1 MQLPSGYRL
10 RAPVIEDGPAIADM
24 LNTETVALT
33 GVPLASL
40 EWVTT
45 AWTAPGARLDRDFG
59 VITDSGGAIAG
70 YFLIEFEPPFSTVF
84 VIGAVALS
92 HHDRGI
98 GSAIVEEVERRGRE
112 LAAGREDVTLRMGVL
127 AGEPRVAALLTA
139 HGFHEVR
146 VFWSMTLRFDGPPPP
161 PADLAGIDVRTLVA
175 GQEREVY
182 ACAAEAFE
190 DHWGDGFSSE
200 ESFLHR
206 HVDASDTFD
215 PELWFLAWKGE
226 RLVGLLLANA
236 DAEEDPE
243 LGYVGLLGV
252 RREARGNGIG
262 EALLRRSFVRFYE
275 LGKRG
280 AQLVVDSE
288 SSTGANR
295 LYERVGMTAQPRFA
309 NWDRP
314 LFAVTGR

>member
-1 MQLPSGYRL
+1 M
-10 RAPVIEDGPAIADM
+10 IEDGPAIADM
-24 LNTETVALT
+24 VNEETVALT
-33 GVPLASL
+33 GVRLASV

-59 VITDSGGAIAG
+59 VITDGEGAIAG
-70 YFLIEFEPPFSTVF
+70 YFMIEFEPPFTTVS

-92 HHDRGI
+92 HHNRGI
-98 GSAIVEEVERRGRE
+98 GSAIIAEVERRGRE
-112 LAAGREDVTLRMGVL
+112 LAAGHENVTLRMGAL

-139 HGFHEVR
+139 HGFREVR

-161 PADLAGIDVRTLVA
+161 PAGVVGIDIRTLVP

-182 ACAAEAFE
+182 QCAAEAFE

-200 ESFLHR
+200 ESWLHR
-206 HVDASDTFD
+206 HVDASDSFD

-226 RLVGLLLANA
+226 RLIGLLLANA
-236 DAEEDPE
+236 EAEEDPA

-252 RREARGNGIG
+252 RREARGRGIG
-262 EALLRRSFVRFYE
+262 EALLRRSFVTFHR

-309 NWDRP
+309 FWDRALLP
-314 LFAVTGR
+314 AD

>member
-1 MQLPSGYRL
+1 
-10 RAPVIEDGPAIADM
+10 
-24 LNTETVALT
+24 
-33 GVPLASL
+33 
-40 EWVTT
+40 
-45 AWTAPGARLDRDFG
+45 
-59 VITDSGGAIAG
+59 
-70 YFLIEFEPPFSTVF
+70 

-92 HHDRGI
+92 HHNRGI
-98 GSAIVEEVERRGRE
+98 GSAIIAEVERRGRE
-112 LAAGREDVTLRMGVL
+112 LAAGHENVTLRMGAL

-139 HGFHEVR
+139 HGFREVR

-161 PADLAGIDVRTLVA
+161 PADVAGIDMRRLVP

-182 ACAAEAFE
+182 QCAAEAFE

-200 ESFLHR
+200 ESWLHR
-206 HVDASDTFD
+206 HVDASDSFD

-226 RLVGLLLANA
+226 RLIGLLLAIA
-236 DAEEDPE
+236 EAEEDPA

-252 RREARGNGIG
+252 RREARGRGIG
-262 EALLRRSFVRFYE
+262 EALLRRSFVTFHR

-309 NWDRP
+309 FWDRALLP
-314 LFAVTGR
+314 AD

>member
-1 MQLPSGYRL
+1 MDLPAGYRL

-24 LNTETVALT
+24 LNEEAVALT

-70 YFLIEFEPPFSTVF
+70 YFLIGFEPPFTSVF
-84 VIGAVALS
+84 GIGAVALS
-92 HHDRGI
+92 HHGRGI
-98 GSAIVEEVERRGRE
+98 GSAIIEEIGRRGRE

-139 HGFHEVR
+139 HGFREAR

-161 PADLAGIDVRTLVA
+161 PADIAGIDVRTLIP

-182 ACAAEAFE
+182 ECAAEAFE

-200 ESFLHR
+200 ESWLHR
-206 HVDASDTFD
+206 HVHASDSFD
-215 PELWFLAWKGE
+215 PDLWYLAWEGE
-226 RLVGLLLANA
+226 RLVGMLLSAA

-252 RREARGNGIG
+252 RREARSRGIG
-262 EALLRRSFVRFYE
+262 EALLRRSFVTFYE
-275 LGKRG
+275 RGKQG

-288 SSTGANR
+288 SSTGAAR

-309 NWDRP
+309 NWDRALLP
-314 LFAVTGR
+314 AD

>member
-1 MQLPSGYRL
+1 M
-10 RAPVIEDGPAIADM
+10 IEDGPAIADM
-24 LNTETVALT
+24 VNEETVALT
-33 GVPLASL
+33 GVRLASV

-59 VITDSGGAIAG
+59 VITDGEGAIAG
-70 YFLIEFEPPFSTVF
+70 YFMIEFETPFTTVS

-92 HHDRGI
+92 HHNRGI
-98 GSAIVEEVERRGRE
+98 GSAIIAEVERRGRE
-112 LAAGREDVTLRMGVL
+112 LAGGHENVALRMGAL

-139 HGFHEVR
+139 HGFREVR
-146 VFWSMTLRFDGPPPP
+146 VFWSMTLRFDDPPPP
-161 PADLAGIDVRTLVA
+161 PADVAGIDIRTLVP

-182 ACAAEAFE
+182 RCAAEAFE

-200 ESFLHR
+200 ESWLHR
-206 HVDASDTFD
+206 HVDASDSFD
-215 PELWFLAWKGE
+215 PELWFLARKGE
-226 RLVGLLLANA
+226 RLIGLLLAIA
-236 DAEEDPE
+236 EAEEDPA

-252 RREARGNGIG
+252 RREARGRGIG
-262 EALLRRSFVRFYE
+262 EALLRRSFVTFHR

-309 NWDRP
+309 NWDRALLP
-314 LFAVTGR
+314 AD

>member
-1 MQLPSGYRL
+1 MQLPPGYRL
-10 RAPVIEDGPAIADM
+10 RPPVIEDGPAIADM
-24 LNTETVALT
+24 LNEETVALT
-33 GVPLASL
+33 GVPLASV

-70 YFLIEFEPPFSTVF
+70 YFLVQFEPPFTSVF
-84 VIGAVALS
+84 GIGAVALS
-92 HHDRGI
+92 DHGRGI
-98 GSAIVEEVERRGRE
+98 GSAIIEEIGRRGRE
-112 LAAGREDVTLRMGVL
+112 LAAGHEDVTLRMGVL

-139 HGFHEVR
+139 HGFREVR

-161 PADLAGIDVRTLVA
+161 PADIAGIDVRTLIP

-182 ACAAEAFE
+182 ECAAEAFE

-200 ESFLHR
+200 QSWLHR
-206 HVDASDTFD
+206 HVYASDSFD
-215 PELWFLAWKGE
+215 PELWYLAWEGE
-226 RLVGLLLANA
+226 RLVGLLLAAA

-243 LGYVGLLGV
+243 LGYVALLGV
-252 RREARGNGIG
+252 RREARGRGIG
-262 EALLRRSFVRFYE
+262 EALLRHSFGKFYE
-275 LGKRG
+275 LSKRG

-314 LFAVTGR
+314 LVIPG

>member
-1 MQLPSGYRL
+1 M
-10 RAPVIEDGPAIADM
+10 IEDGPAIADM
-24 LNTETVALT
+24 VNEETVALT
-33 GVPLASL
+33 GVRLASV

-59 VITDSGGAIAG
+59 VITDGEGAIAG
-70 YFLIEFEPPFSTVF
+70 YFMIEFEPPFTTVS

-92 HHDRGI
+92 HHNRGI
-98 GSAIVEEVERRGRE
+98 GSAIIAEVERRGRE
-112 LAAGREDVTLRMGVL
+112 LAAGRENVTLRMGAL

-139 HGFHEVR
+139 HGFREVR
-146 VFWSMTLRFDGPPPP
+146 VFWSMTLRFDGPPPA
-161 PADLAGIDVRTLVA
+161 PADVAGIDISTLVP

-182 ACAAEAFE
+182 QCAAEAFE

-200 ESFLHR
+200 ESWLHR
-206 HVDASDTFD
+206 HVDASDSFD

-226 RLVGLLLANA
+226 RLIGLLLAIA
-236 DAEEDPE
+236 EAEEDPA

-252 RREARGNGIG
+252 RREARGRGIG
-262 EALLRRSFVRFYE
+262 EALLRRSFVTFHR

-309 NWDRP
+309 FWDRALP
-314 LFAVTGR
+314 PAD

>member
-1 MQLPSGYRL
+1 MDLPPGFRL

-24 LNTETVALT
+24 LNEEAVALT
-33 GVPLASL
+33 GVPLASV

-70 YFLIEFEPPFSTVF
+70 YFLVQFEPPFTSVF
-84 VIGAVALS
+84 GIGAVALS
-92 HHDRGI
+92 HHGRGI
-98 GSAIVEEVERRGRE
+98 GSAIIEEIERRGRE
-112 LAAGREDVTLRMGVL
+112 LAAGHENVTLRMGVL

-139 HGFHEVR
+139 HGFREAR

-161 PADLAGIDVRTLVA
+161 PADIAGIDVRTLVP

-182 ACAAEAFE
+182 QCAAEAFE
-190 DHWGDGFSSE
+190 DHWGDGLSSE
-200 ESFLHR
+200 ESWLHR
-206 HVDASDTFD
+206 HVHASDSFD
-215 PELWFLAWKGE
+215 PELWYLAWEGE
-226 RLVGLLLANA
+226 RLVGMLRSEA

-252 RREARGNGIG
+252 RREARGRGIG
-262 EALLRRSFVRFYE
+262 EALLRRSFVTFYE
-275 LGKRG
+275 RGKQG

-288 SSTGANR
+288 SSTGAAR

-309 NWDRP
+309 NWDRALLP
-314 LFAVTGR
+314 AD

>member
-1 MQLPSGYRL
+1 MQLPPGYRL
-10 RAPVIEDGPAIADM
+10 RVPMIEDGPAIADM
-24 LNTETVALT
+24 VNEETVALT
-33 GVPLASL
+33 GVRLASV

-59 VITDSGGAIAG
+59 VISDDQGAIAG
-70 YFLIEFEPPFSTVF
+70 YFMIEFEPPFTTVS

-92 HHDRGI
+92 HHNRGI
-98 GSAIVEEVERRGRE
+98 GSAIIAEVERRGRE
-112 LAAGREDVTLRMGVL
+112 LAAGHENVTLRMGAL

-139 HGFHEVR
+139 HGFREVR

-161 PADLAGIDVRTLVA
+161 PADVAGIDIRRLVP

-182 ACAAEAFE
+182 QCAAEAFE

-200 ESFLHR
+200 ESWLHR
-206 HVDASDTFD
+206 HVDASDSFD

-236 DAEEDPE
+236 EAEEDPA

-252 RREARGNGIG
+252 RREARGCGIG
-262 EALLRRSFVRFYE
+262 EALLRRSFVTFHR

-309 NWDRP
+309 FWDRALLP
-314 LFAVTGR
+314 VD

>member
-1 MQLPSGYRL
+1 MQLPPGYRL

-24 LNTETVALT
+24 LNEETVALT
-33 GVPLASL
+33 GVPLASV

-59 VITDSGGAIAG
+59 VISDSDGAIAG
-70 YFLIEFEPPFSTVF
+70 YFLIEFEPPHTTVSG
-84 VIGAVALS
+84 IGAVALP
-92 HHDRGI
+92 HHNRGI
-98 GSAIVEEVERRGRE
+98 GSAIIAEVERRGRE
-112 LAAGREDVTLRMGVL
+112 LAAGHEHVTLRMGVL
-127 AGEPRVAALLTA
+127 AGEPKVAALLTA
-139 HGFHEVR
+139 HGFREVR
-146 VFWSMTLRFDGPPPP
+146 VFWSMTLRFDGPPQP
-161 PADLAGIDVRTLVA
+161 PAEVAGIDVRTLVL

-182 ACAAEAFE
+182 ECAAEAFE
-190 DHWGDGFSSE
+190 DHWGEAFPSE
-200 ESFLHR
+200 QSWLHR
-206 HVDASDTFD
+206 HVHASDSFD
-215 PELWFLAWKGE
+215 PELWYLAWEGE
-226 RLVGLLLANA
+226 RLMGLLLAAA

-252 RREARGNGIG
+252 RREARGRGIG
-262 EALLRRSFVRFYE
+262 EALLRRSFVTFHG

-295 LYERVGMTAQPRFA
+295 LYERVGMTARPRFA

-314 LFAVTGR
+314 LILPA

>member
-1 MQLPSGYRL
+1 MDLPPGYRL

-24 LNTETVALT
+24 LNEETLALT
-33 GVPLASL
+33 GVPVASV

-70 YFLIEFEPPFSTVF
+70 YFLIDFEPPLTTMT

-92 HHDRGI
+92 HHNRGI
-98 GSAIVEEVERRGRE
+98 GSAIIDEVLRRGRE
-112 LAAGREDVTLRMGVL
+112 LAAGRDDVTLRMGVL

-139 HGFHEVR
+139 NGFREVR
-146 VFWSMTLRFDGPPPP
+146 VFWSMTVRFDGPPPP
-161 PADLAGIDVRTLVA
+161 PADVAGIDVRTLVP

-182 ACAAEAFE
+182 RCAAAAFE

-200 ESFLHR
+200 QSWLHR
-206 HVDASDTFD
+206 HVDASDSFD
-215 PELWFLAWKGE
+215 PELWYLAWEGE
-226 RLVGLLLANA
+226 RLVGVLLASA
-236 DAEEDPE
+236 ESEEDPE
-243 LGYVGLLGV
+243 LGYVGWLGV
-252 RREARGNGIG
+252 IREARGRGIG

-288 SSTGANR
+288 SSTGADR
-295 LYERVGMTAQPRFA
+295 LYERVGMTPQPRFA

-314 LFAVTGR
+314 LNPPGA

>member
-1 MQLPSGYRL
+1 MQLPPGYRL

-24 LNTETVALT
+24 LNTETVALI

-59 VITDSGGAIAG
+59 VITDNDGAIVG
-70 YFLIEFEPPFSTVF
+70 YFLIEFEPPHTTVS
-84 VIGAVALS
+84 VIGVVALS
-92 HHDRGI
+92 HHNRGI
-98 GSAIVEEVERRGRE
+98 GSAIIDEVERRGRE
-112 LAAGREDVTLRMGVL
+112 LAAGHDNVILRMGAL

-146 VFWSMTLRFDGPPPP
+146 VFWSMSLRFDGPPPP
-161 PADLAGIDVRTLVA
+161 PAEVAGIDVRTLVA

-182 ACAAEAFE
+182 LCAAEAFE
-190 DHWGDGFSSE
+190 DHWGDGFWSE
-200 ESFLHR
+200 ESWLHR
-206 HVDASDTFD
+206 HVDASDSFD
-215 PELWFLAWKGE
+215 PELWFLAWRGE

-252 RREARGNGIG
+252 RREARGRGIG
-262 EALLRRSFVRFYE
+262 EALLRRSFVKFHE
-275 LGKRG
+275 LGKLG

-288 SSTGANR
+288 SSTGADR

-309 NWDRP
+309 FWDRALLP
-314 LFAVTGR
+314 VD